1 MTEQDFFTSLD
12 RYGADMTQWPNAA
25 AAEGFMQAHP
35 SAAAAL
41 ADLRSLE
48 MFMAQDSAPNDAQ
61 SGRVLRKVNAQL
73 DAEAANTGSAQ
84 LLNWSQ
90 VAAAMVPLVMSFAI
104 GLSLGSANSPQL
116 DALPGDV
123 ENDLYLA
130 DHWLFESAGEQ
141 GDSEEATR

>member
-1 MTEQDFFTSLD
+1 
-12 RYGADMTQWPNAA
+12 
-25 AAEGFMQAHP
+25 MQAHS

-48 MFMAQDSAPNDAQ
+48 MFMAQYAAPSDAQ

-73 DAEAANTGSAQ
+73 DAEATKAGSAQ

-90 VAAAMVPLVMSFAI
+90 VAAAMMPLVMSFAI
-104 GLSLGSANSPQL
+104 GSSLGSASSPPL
-116 DALPGDV
+116 DALSGDV

-130 DHWLFESAGEQ
+130 DHWLFKSAGEQ
-141 GDSEEATR
+141 EHSEETR